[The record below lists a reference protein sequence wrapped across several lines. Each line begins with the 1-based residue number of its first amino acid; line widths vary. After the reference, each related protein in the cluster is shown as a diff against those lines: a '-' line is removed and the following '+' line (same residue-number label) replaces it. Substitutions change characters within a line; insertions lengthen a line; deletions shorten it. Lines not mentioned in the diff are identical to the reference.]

1 MDEEISLLERQRA
14 LLQFQFHC
22 HKHSEMGR
30 QHSPQ
35 PLPIGIGSTHNCVIL
50 AGTASGPWNT
60 ATVTVFCF
68 HVVAVNISQLLSFQ
82 LNLFSWLAFLDVAM
96 YAERPIFRE
105 TGIAFGQWNTKSI
118 RLTDSGPGTRSL
130 GWLMDSGTDVSSLE
144 PSNEAP
150 TLVET

>member
-1 MDEEISLLERQRA
+1 MKKSVFWRDKG
-14 LLQFQFHC
+14 HC
-22 HKHSEMGR
+22 SNSR
-30 QHSPQ
+30 STVTSTLRWVDNIVPQH
-35 PLPIGIGSTHNCVIL
+35 LPIGVGSTHNCGTL
-50 AGTASGPWNT
+50 ARTASGPWTT

-105 TGIAFGQWNTKSI
+105 TGIAFGQWNTKSV

-130 GWLMDSGTDVSSLE
+130 G
-144 PSNEAP
+144 
-150 TLVET
+150 